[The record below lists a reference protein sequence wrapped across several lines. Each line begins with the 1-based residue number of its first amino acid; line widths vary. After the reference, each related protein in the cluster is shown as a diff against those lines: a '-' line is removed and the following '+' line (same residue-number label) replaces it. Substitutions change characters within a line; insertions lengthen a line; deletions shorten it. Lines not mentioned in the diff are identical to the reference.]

1 MELCLYNF
9 QMIKGFAFVEFDTPE
24 SAKKALKT
32 LVVEKSRLRQDMD
45 PSELLSVKTFINEQ
59 AMEKEASSKKQVK
72 AKKN

>member
-1 MELCLYNF
+1 
-9 QMIKGFAFVEFDTPE
+9 MIKGFAFVEFDTPE